1 MPYRNVNV
9 FSSDSKFNL
18 LKWDWLVAE
27 ASQSTSTRDSTRAVE
42 QLSKWTSIQ
51 KRFYCNSSVNPSA
64 NWAPELEG
72 DCTHTNTGAST
83 KTTWICLTVWS
94 LDCYW
99 LVMCSLLQWIKLS
112 CTGRMDIGFSS
123 EKHWRTLCNNCWT
136 NTRWRGQHYGL
147 GNALTDNVHPYI
159 MIVFPWEDGILQLD
173 NASCH
178 MASSLCM

>member
-1 MPYRNVNV
+1 MPKNVAVATNKNIRLVMPYRNVNV

-94 LDCYW
+94 LDCYR
-99 LVMCSLLQWIKLS
+99 LVMCSLLPWIKLS

-123 EKHWRTLCNNCWT
+123 EKHWRTLQQLLDKHKVV
-136 NTRWRGQHYGL
+136 GA
-147 GNALTDNVHPYI
+147 ALWSGKCSYR
-159 MIVFPWEDGILQLD
+159 
-173 NASCH
+173 
-178 MASSLCM
+178 